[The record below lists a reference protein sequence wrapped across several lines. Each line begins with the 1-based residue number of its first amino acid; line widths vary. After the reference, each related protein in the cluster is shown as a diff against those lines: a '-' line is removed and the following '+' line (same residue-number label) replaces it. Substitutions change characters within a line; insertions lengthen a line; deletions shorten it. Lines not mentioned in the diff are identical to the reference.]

1 MSNHKVDKYPLT
13 AGVGA
18 GFSLGL
24 SMVFGS
30 IFYFYFLF
38 YFTDLFVVLPRLG
51 KGNSQHMCP
60 YILKSILSSVSLL
73 VSVRYTL
80 GTR

>member
-1 MSNHKVDKYPLT
+1 
-13 AGVGA
+13 
-18 GFSLGL
+18 
-24 SMVFGS
+24 
-30 IFYFYFLF
+30 LF